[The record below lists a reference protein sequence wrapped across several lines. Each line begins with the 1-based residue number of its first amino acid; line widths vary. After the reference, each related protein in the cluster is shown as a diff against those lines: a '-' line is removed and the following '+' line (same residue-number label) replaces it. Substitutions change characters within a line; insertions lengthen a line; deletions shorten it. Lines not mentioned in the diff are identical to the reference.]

1 MVEEGC
7 NSFIHGLLEGRQE
20 RCKDVRM
27 KKPEANRSLTIT
39 GRSGGR
45 SVGRS
50 VGRSAGNDDRV
61 PLTLPGFDRAVTP
74 EAASARAAD
83 ADAEAPAGSTG

>member
-39 GRSGGR
+39 
-45 SVGRS
+45 GRS

>member
-39 GRSGGR
+39 GR